1 MFVVETLQQNP
12 DVSESRRAKCAAVNE
27 ILVISG
33 AHCLLSSSSLALLR
47 IREELSVPLMLKE
60 PNGTR
65 PTKFYEGYHDLVGV
79 KGLRGED
86 RLWGI

>member
-1 MFVVETLQQNP
+1 MRKFIWIHTNPALVFVVQTLQQNP
-12 DVSESRRAKCAAVNE
+12 DVLESRRAKCAAVNE

-65 PTKFYEGYHDLVGV
+65 PTKFYEGLP
-79 KGLRGED
+79 
-86 RLWGI
+86 